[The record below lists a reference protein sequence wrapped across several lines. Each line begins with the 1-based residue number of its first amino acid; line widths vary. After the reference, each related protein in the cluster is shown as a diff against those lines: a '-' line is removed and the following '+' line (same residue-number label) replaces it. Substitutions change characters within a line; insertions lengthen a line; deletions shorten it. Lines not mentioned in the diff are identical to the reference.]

1 MKKSSS
7 PPLEAN
13 RSMKRAKF
21 KENGVDGDNPPPVS
35 FKGKLME
42 QRAMKEE
49 LMGKDED
56 MEFDIGDV
64 IVVEKEGVLPSISFS
79 WKILSQLVKPWQSTV
94 VVKLLGRNIV
104 YKVLCSCLEALW
116 GMSNGFSVIDL
127 ENNYFLV
134 RFKTVSDAQHVLT

>member
-64 IVVEKEGVLPSISFS
+64 VVVEKEGVLPSISF
-79 WKILSQLVKPWQSTV
+79 
-94 VVKLLGRNIV
+94 LGRSTHN
-104 YKVLCSCLEALW
+104 
-116 GMSNGFSVIDL
+116 
-127 ENNYFLV
+127 
-134 RFKTVSDAQHVLT
+134 